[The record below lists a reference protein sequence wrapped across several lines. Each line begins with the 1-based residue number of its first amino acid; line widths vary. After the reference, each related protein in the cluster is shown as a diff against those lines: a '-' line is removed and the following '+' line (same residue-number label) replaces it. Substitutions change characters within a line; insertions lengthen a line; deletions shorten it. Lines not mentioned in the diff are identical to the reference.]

1 MAVGV
6 VAPELGD
13 PTAASLVGGDGAGGE
28 APLVAAGKEDPP
40 PAAGV
45 PAVEVE
51 GKGAA
56 VAPSEGA
63 PAAIAVEGEEENE
76 AHKPE
81 DKSEA
86 DAADGVPAVEEVE
99 EKGAA
104 APLEGSPAVIT
115 VEGEE
120 EIHKAENKSDAAAEE
135 EEAESEAEEKWLGHY
150 SSGQSILIV
159 GDGDFS
165 FSLALATAFGSG
177 ANLVTTSLDTYGL
190 SFGRFA
196 SASSWPGKV
205 NAPLLFVAYSEL

>member
-1 MAVGV
+1 M
-6 VAPELGD
+6 
-13 PTAASLVGGDGAGGE
+13 
-28 APLVAAGKEDPP
+28 VAATKEDPP
-40 PAAGV
+40 PAGGV

-76 AHKPE
+76 THKPE
-81 DKSEA
+81 DKREA

-135 EEAESEAEEKWLGHY
+135 EAEAEAEEKWLGHY

-165 FSLALATAFGSG
+165 FSLALATAFRSG
-177 ANLVTTSLDTYGL
+177 TNIVATSLDTYGSSTSVDCFCL
-190 SFGRFA
+190 LLRRVKVFVFA
-196 SASSWPGKV
+196 VTHQYMGEWGWV
-205 NAPLLFVAYSEL
+205 FFLCL